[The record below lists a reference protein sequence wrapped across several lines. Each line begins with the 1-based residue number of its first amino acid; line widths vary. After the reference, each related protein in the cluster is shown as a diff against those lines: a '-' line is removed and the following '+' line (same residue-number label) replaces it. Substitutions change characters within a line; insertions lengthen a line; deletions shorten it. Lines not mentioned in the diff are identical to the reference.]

1 MSVNT
6 IHRIPRFKRAY
17 PSAFSYRAELLYG
30 RRFAA
35 KLQAIKQS
43 QKKPSD
49 NLDDIVIIR
58 YGQRFCRYTE
68 IRKRT
73 AGII

>member
-17 PSAFSYRAELLYG
+17 PSAFSYRAELLYS

-35 KLQAIKQS
+35 KLQDIKQS
-43 QKKPSD
+43 QNKPSD
-49 NLDDIVIIR
+49 NLDDIILIR
-58 YGQRFCRYTE
+58 YGQRFGRYTE